1 MSYARAIAKNTMIQ
15 TGSRALSAVLGIVA
29 VGMMTRT
36 LGQSGFGAY
45 TTAIS
50 FLQIFGILIDFGLTL
65 TLVQMLSEPRAD
77 EHRIASGVMTLRFVS
92 AAVFLG
98 LAAIAVIPFPYPP
111 EVKLAVGI
119 GTIAFLGNALAGTVT
134 SIFQRH
140 LRMDLAAA
148 GELLGRVVLIAGLA
162 FAFRFTDRLWIVM
175 ATSGAASMATFALQ
189 LFAARP
195 FVRIRWSIDLPL
207 WREVARRSLPIGIS
221 IALNLIYLRG
231 DVFLLSLFR
240 SQHEVGL
247 YGASYRVLDLLTM
260 LPTMFMGLVLPGLS
274 RAFAAQ
280 ERDTLQRYLQRSFDF
295 LMLLALPVTAGG
307 FAIGTQ
313 LMKAVAGPAFV
324 LSGVI
329 LQVLI
334 WGVPGI
340 FLGTLYGHAIVAL
353 RKQRAMIWGYGAVA
367 AAAGVLYLIAI
378 PRSGVWGAAGV
389 TILSEA
395 AIAAITFILV
405 SRTIRSIPNLRIA
418 AKALISALGMTVFL
432 LALPP
437 ATSIFVTI
445 PFGAAVY
452 VALLAA
458 TRAIPKETIKMFLGI
473 KTLQS

>member
-1 MSYARAIAKNTMIQ
+1 MSYIRAIAKNTAIQ
-15 TGSRALSAVLGIVA
+15 GTGRVLAAVLGIVA
-29 VGMMTRT
+29 VGMLTRT

-77 EHRIASGVMTLRFVS
+77 ESRIASGVLTLRLVS
-92 AAVFLG
+92 AAIFLG
-98 LAAIAVIPFPYPP
+98 LAAIAVIPFPYPI
-111 EVKLAVGI
+111 EVKIAVGI
-119 GTIAFLGNALAGTVT
+119 GTIAFLGNALAGTAT
-134 SIFQRH
+134 GIFQRH

-162 FAFRFTDRLWIVM
+162 LAFRFTDRLWIVM
-175 ATSGAASMATFALQ
+175 AVSGIASIATVALQ
-189 LFAARP
+189 LLAVRP

-207 WREVARRSLPIGIS
+207 WREVARRSLPLGIS

-260 LPTMFMGLVLPGLS
+260 IPTMFMGLVLPGLS
-274 RAFAAQ
+274 RAFAGE
-280 ERDTLQRYLQRSFDF
+280 ERENLRRYLQRSFDF
-295 LMLLALPVTAGG
+295 LVLLALPITMGG

-313 LMKAVAGPAFV
+313 LMQTVAGPAFI
-324 LSGVI
+324 LSGTI
-329 LQVLI
+329 LNVLI

-353 RKQRAMIWGYGAVA
+353 RKQRVMIWGYGSVA
-367 AAAGVLYLIAI
+367 AAAVVLYLIVI

-389 TILSEA
+389 TILSEV
-395 AIAAITFILV
+395 AIATITFFLV
-405 SRTIRSIPNLRIA
+405 ARTIRSIPNLRIA
-418 AKALISALGMTVFL
+418 GKALLSALGMTVFL
-432 LALPP
+432 LALPME
-437 ATSIFVTI
+437 TSVAISI
-445 PFGAAVY
+445 PLGGLIY
-452 VALLAA
+452 VALLALM
-458 TRAIPKETIKMFLGI
+458 RAVPKDMLRTVLGLSA
-473 KTLQS
+473 K